1 MQNLSVVQAVMLGGL
16 FIFVA
21 GGVLVAM
28 LLFAPRN
35 LQRRIQQAGGAG
47 AGAVAGPGTGTG
59 GDDDLTS
66 RWVAKLV
73 ELSTPISK
81 LSVPKEGWENSPLR
95 IRLMNA
101 GWRNPGAAALYFT
114 AKTVAALALPCAVLP
129 VLITTSLGDERAL
142 LSAILVVLACIAYYI
157 PNIVLSQRIKVRQQK
172 IFEDFPD
179 ALDLLTVC
187 VEAGLGLDAA
197 LMKVSEE
204 LRFSS
209 EVVASELELLLL
221 EMRSGFTKETALR
234 NLALRTG
241 VEDIE
246 SFCAMLIQADRF
258 GTSIS
263 ESLRVLSDMLRTRRR
278 MRAEERAAKI
288 ALKLL
293 FPLIFCIFPALMLVL
308 LGPAMIH
315 VYRVLLPTFVG
326 IAQ

>member
-1 MQNLSVVQAVMLGGL
+1 MQNLSVIQTVMLGGL
-16 FIFVA
+16 FVFVT

-35 LQRRIQQAGGAG
+35 LQRRIEQAGGAS
-47 AGAVAGPGTGTG
+47 AGVAVGGG
-59 GDDDLTS
+59 GDESS

-73 ELSTPISK
+73 ELSHPISR
-81 LSVPKEGWENSPLR
+81 LSVPQDGWEDSPLR

-101 GWRNPGAAALYFT
+101 GWRESSAAVLYFT
-114 AKTVAALALPCAVLP
+114 AKTALALALPCCALLS
-129 VLITTSLGDERAL
+129 LITTRLAEQRML
-142 LSAILVVLACIAYYI
+142 LSFILIAFAGIGYYVPNTLLARRIAA
-157 PNIVLSQRIKVRQQK
+157 RQQQ

-197 LMKVSEE
+197 LMKVTDE
-204 LRFSS
+204 LRFRSV
-209 EVVASELELLLL
+209 VVAGEFDLLLL

-241 VEDIE
+241 VEDVE

-293 FPLIFCIFPALMLVL
+293 FPLIFCIFPALMGVL
-308 LGPAMIH
+308 LGPAVIH

-326 IAQ
+326 IAH

>member
-1 MQNLSVVQAVMLGGL
+1 MQNLSVVHAVMLAGL

-28 LLFAPRN
+28 LLFAPRDM
-35 LQRRIQQAGGAG
+35 QRRIQQAGGTGVVGGMG
-47 AGAVAGPGTGTG
+47 AADG
-59 GDDDLTS
+59 GDS
-66 RWVAKLV
+66 APRWVEKLV
-73 ELSTPISK
+73 ELSKPISK
-81 LSVPKEGWENSPLR
+81 LSVPQDGWENSPLR
-95 IRLMNA
+95 VRLMNA
-101 GWRNPGAAALYFT
+101 GWRDSNAAALYFT
-114 AKTVAALALPCAVLP
+114 AKTLLALALPCV
-129 VLITTSLGDERAL
+129 AL
-142 LSAILVVLACIAYYI
+142 LSLISTRLAEQRMLLSFILVALAGIGYYVPNVLLSRRIAARH
-157 PNIVLSQRIKVRQQK
+157 QA

-204 LRFSS
+204 LRFRS
-209 EVVASELELLLL
+209 EVVANEFALLLL

-258 GTSIS
+258 GTSIA

-293 FPLIFCIFPALMLVL
+293 FPLIFCIFPALMCVL

-315 VYRVLLPTFVG
+315 VYRVLLPTFVHVG
-326 IAQ
+326 H

>member
-1 MQNLSVVQAVMLGGL
+1 MQNLSVVHTVMLAGL

-28 LLFAPRN
+28 LLFAPRSM
-35 LQRRIQQAGGAG
+35 QRRIQQAGGAG
-47 AGAVAGPGTGTG
+47 VGVGIGTDG
-59 GDDDLTS
+59 GDSTPH
-66 RWVAKLV
+66 WVEKLV
-73 ELSTPISK
+73 ELSRPISK
-81 LSVPKEGWENSPLR
+81 LSVPQEGWENSPLR

-101 GWRNPGAAALYFT
+101 GWRDSNAAPLYFT
-114 AKTVAALALPCAVLP
+114 AKTVLALALPCAALL
-129 VLITTSLGDERAL
+129 VLITTRLGQQRLL
-142 LSAILVVLACIAYYI
+142 LSLILVALAGIGYYVPNFILARRIAA
-157 PNIVLSQRIKVRQQK
+157 RQQA

-197 LMKVSEE
+197 LMKVSDE
-204 LRFSS
+204 LRFRSA
-209 EVVASELELLLL
+209 VVASEFDLLLL
-221 EMRSGFTKETALR
+221 EMRSGFTKEAALR

-258 GTSIS
+258 GTSIA

-293 FPLIFCIFPALMLVL
+293 FPLIFCIFPALMCVL

-326 IAQ
+326 LGQ

>member
-1 MQNLSVVQAVMLGGL
+1 MQNLNVVHTVMLAGL
-16 FIFVA
+16 FLFVA
-21 GGVLVAM
+21 GGALVAM
-28 LLFAPRN
+28 LLFAPRSME
-35 LQRRIQQAGGAG
+35 RRIQQASGATVGIGAG
-47 AGAVAGPGTGTG
+47 M
-59 GDDDLTS
+59 DDGSGQPS

-73 ELSTPISK
+73 ELSRPVSR
-81 LSVPKEGWENSPLR
+81 LSVPQEGWENSPLR
-95 IRLMNA
+95 IRMMNA
-101 GWRNPGAAALYFT
+101 GWRDPNSGALYYA
-114 AKTVAALALPCAVLP
+114 AKTVLALVLPGIALAALA
-129 VLITTSLGDERAL
+129 TTRLAEQRML
-142 LSAILVVLACIAYYI
+142 LSFILIALAGIGYYVPNLFLSRRIAKR
-157 PNIVLSQRIKVRQQK
+157 QRL
-172 IFEDFPD
+172 IFEEFPD

-204 LRFSS
+204 LRFRS
-209 EVVASELELLLL
+209 EVVASELDLLLL

-258 GTSIS
+258 GTSIA

-293 FPLIFCIFPALMLVL
+293 FPLIFCIFPALMCVL

-315 VYRVLLPTFVG
+315 VYRVLLPTFTS
-326 IAQ
+326 ISQ

>member
-1 MQNLSVVQAVMLGGL
+1 MQNLSVAHAVMLGGL
-16 FIFVA
+16 FLLVA
-21 GGVLVAM
+21 GGALVAM

-35 LQRRIQQAGGAG
+35 IQRRIQQAGGAG
-47 AGAVAGPGTGTG
+47 AGVASGD
-59 GDDDLTS
+59 GDDMTS

-81 LSVPKEGWENSPLR
+81 LSVPKEGWESSPLR

-101 GWRNPGAAALYFT
+101 GWRNQSAAALYFT
-114 AKTVAALALPCAVLP
+114 AKTVLALALPCAALL
-129 VLITTSLGDERAL
+129 VLITTRLGDERAI
-142 LSAILVVLACIAYYI
+142 LSVILVVLAGIGYYI

-209 EVVASELELLLL
+209 EVVSSELDLLLL

-234 NLALRTG
+234 NFALRTG
-241 VEDIE
+241 TEDIE

-293 FPLIFCIFPALMLVL
+293 FPLIFCIFPSLMLVL

-326 IAQ
+326 MSQ

>member
-1 MQNLSVVQAVMLGGL
+1 MPNLSVVHAVMLGGL
-16 FIFVA
+16 FLFVA
-21 GGVLVAM
+21 GGALVAM

-35 LQRRIQQAGGAG
+35 IQRRIQQAGGAG
-47 AGAVAGPGTGTG
+47 VASGD
-59 GDDDLTS
+59 GDDMAS

-81 LSVPKEGWENSPLR
+81 LSVPKEGWESSPLR
-95 IRLMNA
+95 VRLMNA
-101 GWRNPGAAALYFT
+101 GWRNPSAAALYFT
-114 AKTVAALALPCAVLP
+114 AKTVLALALPCAALL
-129 VLITTSLGDERAL
+129 VLITTRLGDERAI
-142 LSAILVVLACIAYYI
+142 LSVILVVLAGFGYYI

-209 EVVASELELLLL
+209 EVVSSEFDLMLL
-221 EMRSGFTKETALR
+221 EMRSGFTKEAALR

-241 VEDIE
+241 TEDIE

-293 FPLIFCIFPALMLVL
+293 FPLIFCIFPSLMLVL

-326 IAQ
+326 MSP

>member
-1 MQNLSVVQAVMLGGL
+1 MQNLNVVQAVMLGGL

-28 LLFAPRN
+28 LLFAPRSI
-35 LQRRIQQAGGAG
+35 QRRLQQAGGAGGG
-47 AGAVAGPGTGTG
+47 AGAVAGPGD
-59 GDDDLTS
+59 GDGLAS

-73 ELSTPISK
+73 DLSTPISK
-81 LSVPKEGWENSPLR
+81 LSVPKDGWENSPLR

-101 GWRNPGAAALYFT
+101 GWRNQSAAALYFT
-114 AKTVAALALPCAVLP
+114 AKTVLALAVPCAALMA
-129 VLITTSLGDERAL
+129 LITTKLSDERAL
-142 LSAILVVLACIAYYI
+142 LSVILVALAGIGYYI

-197 LMKVSEE
+197 LMRVSEE
-204 LRFSS
+204 LRFNS
-209 EVVASELELLLL
+209 EVVSSELDLLLL

-241 VEDIE
+241 TEDIE

-293 FPLIFCIFPALMLVL
+293 FPLIFCIFPALMTVL

-315 VYRVLLPTFVG
+315 VYRVLLPTFAG
-326 IAQ
+326 MAP